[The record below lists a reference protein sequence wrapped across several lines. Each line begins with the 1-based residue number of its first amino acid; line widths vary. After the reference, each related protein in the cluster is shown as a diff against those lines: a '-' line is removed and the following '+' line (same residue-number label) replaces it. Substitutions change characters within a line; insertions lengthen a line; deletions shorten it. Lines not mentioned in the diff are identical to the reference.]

1 MEVTTK
7 GNFIKIKF
15 MVKVI
20 HSLIKDNMF
29 GLKVENIMET
39 GNIIKCMEMEGLN
52 GLTEEFMKDN
62 TFMTKRMVKGLFI
75 GQMVANT

>member
-1 MEVTTK
+1 
-7 GNFIKIKF
+7 
-15 MVKVI
+15 
-20 HSLIKDNMF
+20 
-29 GLKVENIMET
+29 LKVENIMET

>member
-15 MVKVI
+15 MAKVI
-20 HSLIKDNMF
+20 HSLIKDNMC
-29 GLKVENIMET
+29 GLKVEHIMET